1 MYCSPGPV
9 WLLSPEQLTRRP
21 FSVIRDGIYVV
32 DMNVS
37 TERMIFTRQKHGMRR
52 FLIKLQ
58 KIVFG

>member
-9 WLLSPEQLTRRP
+9 WLLFPEQLTRRP

-37 TERMIFTRQKHGMRR
+37 AERMIFTRQKHGMRR